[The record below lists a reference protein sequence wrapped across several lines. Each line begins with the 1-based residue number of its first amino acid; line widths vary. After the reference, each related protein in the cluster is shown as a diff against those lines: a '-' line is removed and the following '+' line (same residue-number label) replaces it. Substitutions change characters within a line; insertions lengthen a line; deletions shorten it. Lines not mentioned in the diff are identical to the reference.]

1 MILNNYW
8 KYRQAVEK
16 TYYKVG
22 EGNFNIVTGALD
34 TSGTV
39 NEIIGGTAG
48 VGWQFG
54 LNFSL
59 RANLTLMVGSSDQE
73 PTPSDYNLLGN
84 QTGSFSNYQVN
95 VVTSS
100 ESGSYK
106 TIITASGR
114 NSSGSAITI
123 KEIGVGKKI
132 ITVVPDTMPYTVLF
146 VRHILDEPIVVEN
159 NGNFSLV
166 FEWDEA

>member
-8 KYRQAVEK
+8 KYRQAVEN
-16 TYYKVG
+16 TFYKVG

-34 TSGTV
+34 TSGST
-39 NEIIGGTAG
+39 NEIVGGSAG
-48 VGWQFG
+48 VGWQYG
-54 LNFSL
+54 LNFAL
-59 RANLTLMVGSSDQE
+59 RANLTLMVGSSDRE
-73 PTPSDYNLLGN
+73 PAPSDYNLWDR
-84 QTGSFSNYQVN
+84 TGSFSNYQVN

-106 TIITASGR
+106 TIISASGR

-132 ITVVPDTMPYTVLF
+132 ITSVPDTMPYTVLF
-146 VRHILDEPIVVEN
+146 VRHILEEPIVVED